1 MSIFGRILSFAVFT
15 ATGLLP
21 VAAGPMSVRER
32 EHVISHLQ
40 MTGSWLLDEVS
51 HLSEVQLEYR
61 PGPGK
66 WTIAE
71 VVQHLVIAEP
81 NYWKLLQAGM
91 ERPPQALEKKSSDAD
106 VLWYGIDRTRHDKT
120 PAKQDPLGQKVLISD
135 ALGRYGRLH
144 QTMLKYAAQ
153 TSDDLR
159 SHAVP
164 EWGVDAYQCLLEI
177 STHEQRHILQIR
189 EIKADPGFP
198 KS

>member
-40 MTGSWLLDEVS
+40 MTGPWLLDEVS

-61 PGPGK
+61 PGPAK

-91 ERPPQALEKKSSDAD
+91 ERHRRPSRRKAAMRMCSGMGLTELVTTRRLPS
-106 VLWYGIDRTRHDKT
+106 RTRWVKKCLYPMH
-120 PAKQDPLGQKVLISD
+120 S
-135 ALGRYGRLH
+135 
-144 QTMLKYAAQ
+144 AA
-153 TSDDLR
+153 T
-159 SHAVP
+159 A
-164 EWGVDAYQCLLEI
+164 
-177 STHEQRHILQIR
+177 
-189 EIKADPGFP
+189 GFTKP
-198 KS
+198 